1 MTATIE
7 AYHRSINDEWVKCR
21 ADKEECPKDHIR
33 TSNPEE
39 IQSLAEQMNQ
49 EQAGGTFANATKKRR
64 QSTAIKEITGNI
76 NEDYPYPQANDLEK
90 VDTVL
95 EAINKG
101 ANSATGIGES
111 IMDEK
116 RTSTKEGARK
126 RDGHYYAEAAGYLG
140 FVEKSGGDGFD
151 SGAGEYVLSDLGRS
165 YLDANSSERAEILRG
180 AVNNMPAVQA
190 YRNAGGGEK
199 GRAAAAEAM
208 HDKAGDETAT
218 RRAATVQAWVDTVDD
233 EGFVDIV
240 DNQQTAS
247 SEHIQT
253 AIANDAKRREERKKR
268 IAEKRKKEREA
279 EMYRADE
286 KTCNDCFM
294 VRPAAMFSESDT
306 VCDECM

>member
-1 MTATIE
+1 MTATMQ
-7 AYHRSINDEWVKCR
+7 AYHRSVNDEWVTCR
-21 ADKEECPKDHIR
+21 AEKEDCPKDHIR
-33 TSNPEE
+33 TNNPEE
-39 IQSLAEQMNQ
+39 IQPLAEQMNQ
-49 EQAGGTFANATKKRR
+49 EKAGGTFANATKKRKP
-64 QSTAIKEITGNI
+64 STGIREITGNI

-151 SGAGEYVLSDLGRS
+151 SGSGEYVLSDLGRS

-190 YRNAGGGEK
+190 YRNSGGGEK
-199 GRAAAAEAM
+199 GRVAAAEAM

-218 RRAATVQAWVDTVDD
+218 RRATTVQAWVDTVDD

-240 DNQQTAS
+240 DNQQAAS

-279 EMYRADE
+279 EMYRANE

-294 VRPAAMFSESDT
+294 VRPAVMFSESDT
-306 VCDECM
+306 VCDECL